1 MIFRDFS
8 LGRLAHVSRFEIGA
22 VEGKNLPAGMSQ
34 LLVASQFQLTPGVVV
49 DVVGVVVYEERRKK
63 TNSPSSLAGGQG
75 QRESKNE
82 GKRNRT

>member
-1 MIFRDFS
+1 
-8 LGRLAHVSRFEIGA
+8 
-22 VEGKNLPAGMSQ
+22 MSQ

-49 DVVGVVVYEERRKK
+49 VDVVGVVVYEERRKK
-63 TNSPSSLAGGQG
+63 QKETLVRETNSPSSLAGGQG